1 MEDCLSFC
9 LLLVV
14 HGWLGL
20 SSCEQYS
27 IVLCRLMEFLTDRFE
42 RTAFRVL
49 VSWKLMFGA
58 MD

>member
-1 MEDCLSFC
+1 MEDYLSFC

-27 IVLCRLMEFLTDRFE
+27 VVLCRLMEFLTDRFE

-49 VSWKLMFGA
+49 A
-58 MD
+58 